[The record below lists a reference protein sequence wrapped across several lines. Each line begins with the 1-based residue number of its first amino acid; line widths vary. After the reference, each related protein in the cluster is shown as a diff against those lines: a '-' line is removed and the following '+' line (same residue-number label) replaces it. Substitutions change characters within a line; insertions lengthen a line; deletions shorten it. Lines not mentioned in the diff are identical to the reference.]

1 MKKEIN
7 TQKQRQQ
14 TLSRGRRIER
24 ERERERFLSIARNQ
38 GKKWGIRPQPL
49 PNFFKS
55 FQFSSFY
62 LTFYRLRAFSFINCL
77 IFLLLGLICVLFF
90 HFDKEIGD

>member
-24 ERERERFLSIARNQ
+24 ERERERTFLINSKKSGQEVGHTPSTFTEFLQIFSI
-38 GKKWGIRPQPL
+38 L
-49 PNFFKS
+49 
-55 FQFSSFY
+55 
-62 LTFYRLRAFSFINCL
+62 FIL
-77 IFLLLGLICVLFF
+77 SYFL
-90 HFDKEIGD
+90 